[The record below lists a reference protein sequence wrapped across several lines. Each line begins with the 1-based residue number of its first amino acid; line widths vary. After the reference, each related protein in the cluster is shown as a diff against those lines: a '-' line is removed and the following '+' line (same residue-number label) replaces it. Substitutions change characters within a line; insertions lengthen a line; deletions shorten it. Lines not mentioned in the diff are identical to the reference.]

1 MVKTYQLTRDGPF
14 GTSLKV
20 APITTDEVQN
30 KETCLQVNGTSEN
43 KIAVQAILPDVHDFV
58 LAGNFILKIF
68 WIFFYQSIV
77 VYWILGTEQVFG
89 FKCDKFT
96 FEETIGQKKNSYVLW
111 VRYKKS
117 PKYPASRMPI
127 PVRYEMR
134 GFNTLLGS
142 HYDHYYLEYD
152 YYSHEDIP
160 VDVFEVNIGK
170 VYLWFV

>member
-77 VYWILGTEQVFG
+77 VY
-89 FKCDKFT
+89 
-96 FEETIGQKKNSYVLW
+96 
-111 VRYKKS
+111 
-117 PKYPASRMPI
+117 
-127 PVRYEMR
+127 
-134 GFNTLLGS
+134 
-142 HYDHYYLEYD
+142 
-152 YYSHEDIP
+152 
-160 VDVFEVNIGK
+160 
-170 VYLWFV
+170 